1 LLSLKRN
8 LMQILCSL
16 KSAISVA
23 EKIAGPL
30 KHDVTETHV
39 TQERVLSACPA
50 VGTLI
55 HKGYCSAHLAAEGR
69 TTTGSRAIFKFP
81 NFWVASRR
89 RNYTALYPRN
99 LSSSYRSP

>member
-16 KSAISVA
+16 KSALSVG
-23 EKIAGPL
+23 EKNRRTTKTRRYRNAHNSRTRPL
-30 KHDVTETHV
+30 S
-39 TQERVLSACPA
+39 LPA

-69 TTTGSRAIFKFP
+69 TTTGSRALFKCP
-81 NFWVASRR
+81 ELLGS
-89 RNYTALYPRN
+89 T
-99 LSSSYRSP
+99 SYIK